1 MLNGLKRK
9 PANLTSILFMYW
21 EKIFMY
27 VRVTLFLFHSID
39 RIIPF
44 SHQGGLVCC
53 ETITKL

>member
-1 MLNGLKRK
+1 
-9 PANLTSILFMYW
+9 
-21 EKIFMY
+21 MY
-27 VRVTLFLFHSID
+27 VRVTLFFFFHSID